1 MKSNR
6 RKFIQKSAAALA
18 GATLVPA
25 LPQITIA
32 KNWKVAPSDQLN
44 VALIGGRGRGFHVL
58 EQHLG
63 LPEVNCVGIC
73 DVDENV
79 LSEKSAVLA
88 EKYGQK
94 AKRSAAR
101 QYTDFRQILEN
112 KDIDAVIIGTPD
124 HWHCLPAVYA
134 CQAGK
139 DVYVEKPMANTIAE
153 CNVMAAAAR
162 HYNRVVQV
170 GQQQRSGQVWNDVMA
185 YIKAGKL
192 GKLRKATIWAN
203 FNYGV
208 GPEKRANAPVPSG
221 VDYDLWLGPAPAK
234 PFNPSRFH
242 GSWRFFWDYGGG
254 LMTDW
259 GVHLIDMALWAKDII
274 TPPKVTLAYG
284 TNASFFD
291 RDRETYDTMSVTYP
305 MDDYI
310 IIWEH
315 TAGTQNG
322 PYDNLYG
329 IAFTGDD
336 GTLVAHRGGWE
347 VFPEWDGEKEVPKI
361 EKVEF
366 QKGNPGHDLHIRDF
380 VKCVKERGTPAC
392 SPEIGRA
399 VALAAHFANIAV
411 RTGTYKLEWDDQK
424 NKFTNAK
431 EANEFIVPEYRD
443 PWKLP
448 KI

>member
-1 MKSNR
+1 MV
-6 RKFIQKSAAALA
+6 

-25 LPQITIA
+25 LPHFSIA
-32 KNWKVAPSDQLN
+32 KNWKPAPSDQLN
-44 VALIGGRGRGFHVL
+44 VALIGARGRGFRVL

-73 DVDENV
+73 DVDENI
-79 LSEKSAVLA
+79 LREKSAVLTD
-88 EKYGQK
+88 KYGQK
-94 AKRSAAR
+94 AR
-101 QYTDFRQILEN
+101 QYTDFRKLLED
-112 KDIDAVIIGTPD
+112 KDVDAVIIGTPD

-153 CNVMAAAAR
+153 CNVMAEAAR
-162 HYNRVVQV
+162 HYGRVMQV

-192 GKLRKATIWAN
+192 GKLRRATIWAN
-203 FNYGV
+203 FNYGI
-208 GPEKRANAPVPSG
+208 GPEKRPDTSAPAG
-221 VDYDLWLGPAPAK
+221 VDYDFWLGPAPKRA
-234 PFNPSRFH
+234 FNPSRFH

-259 GVHLIDMALWAKDII
+259 GVHMIDMALWAKDITRPPSI
-274 TPPKVTLAYG
+274 TLSYG
-284 TNASFFD
+284 NNSSYHD
-291 RDRETYDTMSVTYP
+291 RDRETFDTMSVTYP
-305 MDDYI
+305 EEDYI
-310 IIWEH
+310 IVWEH

-322 PYDNLYG
+322 PYDHLYG

-347 VFPEWDGEKEVPKI
+347 VFPEWDNGKEANKI

-392 SPEIGRA
+392 SPEIGRT

-411 RTGTYKLEWDDQK
+411 RTGNYQLKWDDHK

-431 EANEFIVPEYRD
+431 TANHLIEPEYRK

>member
-6 RKFIQKSAAALA
+6 RKFIQTSASALA
-18 GATLVPA
+18 GATLLPA
-25 LPQITIA
+25 FPQISLARSPKI
-32 KNWKVAPSDQLN
+32 APSDQLN
-44 VALIGGRGRGFHVL
+44 VALIGARGRGFRVL

-63 LPEVNCVGIC
+63 LPGVNCVGIC
-73 DVDENV
+73 DVDKNV
-79 LSEKSAVLA
+79 LGEKSAILSD
-88 EKYGQK
+88 KYGQK
-94 AKRSAAR
+94 VK
-101 QYTDFRQILEN
+101 QYADFRKLLEN

-124 HWHCLPAVYA
+124 HWHCLPMVYA

-153 CNVMAAAAR
+153 CNVMVEAASK
-162 HYNRVVQV
+162 YQRVVQV

-185 YIKAGKL
+185 YIKAGKI

-208 GPEKRANAPVPSG
+208 GPEKQPDATVPAG
-221 VDYDLWLGPAPAK
+221 VDYDMWLGPAPDR

-259 GVHLIDMALWAKDII
+259 GVHLIDMALWARDI
-274 TPPKVTLAYG
+274 TSPPKLTLSYG
-284 TNASFFD
+284 NNASFPNH
-291 RDRETYDTMSVTYP
+291 DRETFDTMSVTYP
-305 MDDYI
+305 EDDYI
-310 IIWEH
+310 INWEH

-336 GTLVAHRGGWE
+336 GTIVAHRGGWE
-347 VFPEWDGEKEVPKI
+347 VFPEWDGQKEAPKI
-361 EKVEF
+361 EKLEF
-366 QKGNPGHDLHIRDF
+366 QKGNPGHDLHIRNF
-380 VKCVKERGTPAC
+380 VKCVKERSTPAC
-392 SPEIGRA
+392 PPEIGRA

-411 RTGTYKLEWDDQK
+411 RSGDYKLEWDDTK
-424 NKFTNAK
+424 SKFTNSK
-431 EANEFIVPEYRD
+431 KANQYISPAYRK
-443 PWKLP
+443 PWQFP
-448 KI
+448 QI